1 MQSPRAL
8 GEYPRKDKVGRRSFH
23 QGWGSAQRT
32 AEKRAASPGCTGL
45 QLLGKQKAALCSA
58 GGHRQSATNG
68 VAVQREQK
76 LSVGRRSSEYWLP
89 CGEGMGRLSL
99 GQTKTVSEP
108 RNHMFW
114 VHGWSRP
121 PADPSHSQQPA
132 AAEPLPP
139 AESSA
144 PSTKK
149 VSSRS
154 L

>member
-8 GEYPRKDKVGRRSFH
+8 GEYPRQDKLGRRSSP
-23 QGWGSAQRT
+23 QSWGSAQRT
-32 AEKRAASPGCTGL
+32 VEKRAASPGRTGL
-45 QLLGKQKAALCSA
+45 QLLGKQEAALCSA
-58 GGHRQSATNG
+58 GGHSQSATNG
-68 VAVQREQK
+68 VAMQQEQK

-89 CGEGMGRLSL
+89 CGEGMERLSL
-99 GQTKTVSEP
+99 VPSQTRA
-108 RNHMFW
+108 RNHVFW
-114 VHGWSRP
+114 VHGWSRA
-121 PADPSHSQQPA
+121 ADPSHLQQPA

-149 VSSRS
+149 ASSHS